1 MSPNACE
8 DDMTLNL
15 TAYGM
20 GLGLVLI
27 GWMAGLV
34 VSYVFSISRNV
45 GRLG

>member
-1 MSPNACE
+1 
-8 DDMTLNL
+8 MTLNL

-34 VSYVFSISRNV
+34 VSYVFSTSRNV
-45 GRLG
+45 GRMG